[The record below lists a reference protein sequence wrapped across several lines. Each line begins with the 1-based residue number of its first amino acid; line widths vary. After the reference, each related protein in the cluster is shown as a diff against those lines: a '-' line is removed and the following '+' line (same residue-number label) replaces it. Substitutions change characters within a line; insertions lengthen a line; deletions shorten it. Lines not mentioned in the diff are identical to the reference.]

1 MNRCKLLSRLLLV
14 NKKHFWSTIVLAEG
28 PRPSGSVTRREE
40 CLLFIFYVEPPIF
53 FMRVAYVHSLMAAAA
68 SQTHSVPCAPSGQ
81 FFFCNLVLLENDF
94 YNWTL
99 REP

>member
-68 SQTHSVPCAPSGQ
+68 SQTHSVS
-81 FFFCNLVLLENDF
+81 FFCNLVLLENDF

>member
-40 CLLFIFYVEPPIF
+40 CLLFIFLCGAPNIF
-53 FMRVAYVHSLMAAAA
+53 YESCICSFPDGSC
-68 SQTHSVPCAPSGQ
+68 SVTDAQCAMCPKRSV
-81 FFFCNLVLLENDF
+81 FFCNLVLLENDF

-99 REP
+99 QEP